1 MVINA
6 LLGPMN
12 YPKKSLKSNLIFI
25 NLTLASSALLIDA
38 ILARFHKDIA
48 IWYNIR
54 SAVRFKNIRKYL

>member
-12 YPKKSLKSNLIFI
+12 YPRKSLKLYLIFI
-25 NLTLASSALLIDA
+25 NLTLGSSALLIYA
-38 ILARFHKDIA
+38 ILARFHRDIA
-48 IWYNIR
+48 IWYNIK